1 MFGVFPG
8 VPTFC
13 YLSRKSVPQLILLY
27 ISFCIPFPAL
37 LQSRHMVP
45 QNFKICHTTAKD
57 RLFTYISRTLF
68 RCVFHTILHRTIQL
82 WHFIL
87 LFLSDLL
94 EDHVK
99 ILCSRF
105 CWHAKSI
112 LFCFLKWYKKHPL
125 TLRSEVIAG
134 EERYGHNYKF
144 INMGRPAN

>member
-1 MFGVFPG
+1 VYFQGFQPSVIYREKVYRSLSYYIFPSVFHSPPYCNR
-8 VPTFC
+8 VIWFH
-13 YLSRKSVPQLILLY
+13 K
-27 ISFCIPFPAL
+27 
-37 LQSRHMVP
+37 
-45 QNFKICHTTAKD
+45 FKICHTTAKD

-68 RCVFHTILHRTIQL
+68 RCVFHTILHRTIQIR
-82 WHFIL
+82 HFIL